1 MIKKMTNSSC
11 KKLMNRTS
19 KCKKE
24 KTSRRMNINKW
35 EEENA

>member
-1 MIKKMTNSSC
+1 MSNSSWE
-11 KKLMNRTS
+11 KVMKRTS
-19 KCKKE
+19 ECKKE